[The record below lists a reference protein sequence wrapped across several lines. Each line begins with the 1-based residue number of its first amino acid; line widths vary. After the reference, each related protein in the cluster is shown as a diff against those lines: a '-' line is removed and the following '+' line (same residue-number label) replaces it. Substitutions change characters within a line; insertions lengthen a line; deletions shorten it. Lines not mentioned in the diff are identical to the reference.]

1 MKNIIIEYVLLGGLA
16 TLLMIAAI
24 TDWRSRLIN
33 NWLTGTIALMTPLY
47 WIVSGLAFWPDMAIQ
62 TALGLGIFAV
72 FAGFFAVGAMGGGD
86 VKLLGALALWMPLIP
101 MIKLLIV
108 MSILGGVLTL
118 IMLIIHRAQKALGQ
132 PEIPYGIAISL
143 AGLWIIYERNF
154 NHFG

>member
-1 MKNIIIEYVLLGGLA
+1 MKNIIFEYVLLGGLA

-33 NWLTGTIALMTPLY
+33 NWLTGTIALMAPLY
-47 WIVSGLAFWPDMAIQ
+47 WLVSGLAFWPDMAIQ
-62 TALGLGIFAV
+62 TTLGICVFAV